1 MVTYNHERYIAQA
14 VESVLMQQT
23 EHPYEIIIGEDC
35 STDETRA
42 IVVGLAHRHPEL
54 IKLRLA
60 RRNKG
65 AKKNFVGTLGDCR
78 GKYVVILEGDDYWS
92 SPNKLQKQ
100 VDALNARSDWAICFH
115 PAEYLYEDGSI
126 GPALLPDGWTKSE
139 AKLTDLLASNFI
151 PTSGAMF
158 RNRLCWPLPDWFME
172 SALGDWP
179 LHILNAAH
187 GKIGY
192 LPEPMSVYR
201 IHSQGMWTSQDLG
214 KKLTSI
220 FEMLAD
226 VDHHFGGKYR
236 KEIDAN
242 RLHTVQW
249 LASELHKARNI
260 PKDAEA
266 WESVYVQMLDDAQRL
281 RRRIEEVTHSV
292 PYRIVRE
299 TFRPWIQ
306 LWELTRRLRG
316 ISNPDPKHLPVPPSP
331 IIRAA

>member
-1 MVTYNHERYIAQA
+1 MVTYNHERYVAQA

-23 EHPYEIIIGEDC
+23 EHTYEIIIGEDC
-35 STDETRA
+35 STDGTRA
-42 IVVGLAHRHPEL
+42 IVVELAHRHPER

-78 GKYVVILEGDDYWS
+78 GKYVVILEGDDYWI
-92 SPNKLQKQ
+92 SPHKLQRQ
-100 VDALNARSDWAICFH
+100 VDALNARPDWAICFH
-115 PAEYLYEDGSI
+115 PAQCLYEDGST

-139 AKLTDLLASNFI
+139 SKLKDLFVSNFI

-158 RNRLCWPLPDWFME
+158 RNRLCWPLPDWFLE
-172 SALGDWP
+172 STLGDWP

-187 GKIGY
+187 GKIGF

-242 RLHTVQW
+242 RSETVRW
-249 LASELHKARNI
+249 LASELHKARNV
-260 PKDAEA
+260 PRDAEA
-266 WESVYVQMLDDAQRL
+266 WDSVYVQMLDDAQRL
-281 RRRIEEVTHSV
+281 RRRIDEVTHSV

-299 TFRPWIQ
+299 ILRPWIQ
-306 LWELTRRLRG
+306 LGEWTRRMRG
-316 ISNPDPKHLPVPPSP
+316 IPEAAPKQSEVAAPPAF
-331 IIRAA
+331 RAA